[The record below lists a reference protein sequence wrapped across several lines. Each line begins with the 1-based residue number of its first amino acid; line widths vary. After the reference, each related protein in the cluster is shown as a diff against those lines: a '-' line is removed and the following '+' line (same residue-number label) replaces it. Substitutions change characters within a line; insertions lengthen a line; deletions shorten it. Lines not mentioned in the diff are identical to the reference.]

1 MTTISNPKN
10 SNPPYFAGS
19 QYNPTTNNSGGS
31 ASTQSLVSQLTPYF
45 LKFPSAQGQEFLSDV
60 IVNGDLIV
68 SDTNNQ
74 FVSNIDLNMKG
85 NVLLDS
91 SANYI
96 QFGDGSRQ
104 YIAPPPDDINTVYN
118 DISNTFIY
126 PTIQTFQGSNATI
139 PTTAPLRFSNVT
151 SGEYGSLFVDPN
163 PNNDLTIYSNQA
175 GGGLTVSN
183 PTNSFTINPTNVNT
197 ASFLNPIVSNASIT
211 AQSLGIN
218 TTGGDAYTVD
228 SRAGFGLTIVNSTGN
243 PAELTL
249 SNGGPIAASITCTS
263 GNLLDFNGASI
274 ALNGIGCQAISCTT
288 LNTNANTITSGAIN
302 AGAIT
307 GSSLN
312 TTGNITTASNGLG
325 GTSVFND
332 TQCNFNAISCG
343 GNVGAGSLTSTGAIS
358 GSQLTLS
365 SGANT
370 SILTT
375 ASDGLNIN
383 DPVVVAGS
391 VSCQSISCSTLNS
404 NGNTITSGAISCTG
418 GIDMNNGGIT
428 ELSSI
433 QGNGAS
439 NITCNSS
446 FLINPANALYASTIT
461 SANTNPIQMSGG
473 AFLSTNPPS
482 NSNDTTIATTSFVNT
497 AICAIPSGALIQSG
511 KVAGGWVN
519 AIPNQ
524 GPNSAMYINGYFQM
538 LTYTTIT
545 LPIPYGNTSYKAIAC
560 LSDLVNPPYEGGY
573 TQWMGGVW
581 HSTNINNTSQFT
593 VYVFCSWRGS
603 NSGIGNPL
611 PSYNIS
617 WITYP

>member
-10 SNPPYFAGS
+10 SNPPYFSGA
-19 QYNPTTNNSGGS
+19 QYNPSTNNSGGS
-31 ASTQSLVSQLTPYF
+31 TSTQSLVTQLTPYF
-45 LKFPSAQGQEFLSDV
+45 TKFPSVQGQLFMSDT

-104 YIAPPPDDINTVYN
+104 YVAPPPDDINTVYN

-126 PTIQTFQGSNATI
+126 PTIQTFQGSNATL

-163 PNNDLTIYSNQA
+163 PNNDLTLYSNQS
-175 GGGLTVSN
+175 GGGLTIANS
-183 PTNSFTINPTNVNT
+183 TNSFTINPTSTNVAT
-197 ASFLNPIVSNASIT
+197 FLNPIVSNASIT
-211 AQSLGIN
+211 GQSLG
-218 TTGGDAYTVD
+218 
-228 SRAGFGLTIVNSTGN
+228 
-243 PAELTL
+243 
-249 SNGGPIAASITCTS
+249 
-263 GNLLDFNGASI
+263 
-274 ALNGIGCQAISCTT
+274 
-288 LNTNANTITSGAIN
+288 
-302 AGAIT
+302 
-307 GSSLN
+307 LN
-312 TTGNITTASNGLG
+312 TTGADPYTIYSNTTPDNYGVVIANTTGADGNLTISNNGGISTTLTSTSTGLSINDVVSCNGLTTNGYSITGGPITVSQLTLSSGANTSILTTASDGLNINDPVVVAG
-325 GTSVFND
+325 SV
-332 TQCNFNAISCG
+332 SCS
-343 GNVGAGSLTSTGAIS
+343 SLTSTGAIS

-383 DPVVVAGS
+383 DPVVVAGG
-391 VSCQSISCSTLNS
+391 VSCQAISCSTLNC

-497 AICAIPSGALIQSG
+497 AIGAIPSGALIQSG
-511 KVAGGWVN
+511 EVAGGWVN

-524 GPNSAMYINGYFQM
+524 GPNSPMYINGYYQM

-545 LPIPYGNTSYKAIAC
+545 LPIAYGDTTYKAIAC
-560 LSDLVNPPYEGGY
+560 LSDLNNPSYTSGG

-581 HSTNINNTSQFT
+581 HSTSINNTSQFT

-603 NSGIGNPL
+603 NSGVGNSL

-617 WITYP
+617 WITHP